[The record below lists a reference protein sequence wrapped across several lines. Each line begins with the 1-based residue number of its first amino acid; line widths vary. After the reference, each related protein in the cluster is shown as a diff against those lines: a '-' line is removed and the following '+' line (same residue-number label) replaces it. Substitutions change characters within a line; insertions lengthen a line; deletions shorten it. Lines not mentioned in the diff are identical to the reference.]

1 MEKREKVTNV
11 KFHLGVEQRSQKLEV
26 WVRKSM
32 TVTGQKEGCLGTQ
45 LGRGEKIILV

>member
-1 MEKREKVTNV
+1 MGKREKVTNV

-32 TVTGQKEGCLGTQ
+32 TVTG
-45 LGRGEKIILV
+45 GRKKDVWEHSWAEEKRLF